1 MAYVDEKTKQLFL
14 SFKPDEL
21 GIKKQ
26 TWLFSKRIDP
36 KTKAIL
42 PPRYNQ
48 TDRVKL
54 KAHEYINE
62 TDKYEHTDIDT
73 LFTA

>member
-36 KTKAIL
+36 KTKVAIGNML
-42 PPRYNQ
+42 SEINSFC
-48 TDRVKL
+48 KL
-54 KAHEYINE
+54 
-62 TDKYEHTDIDT
+62 
-73 LFTA
+73 